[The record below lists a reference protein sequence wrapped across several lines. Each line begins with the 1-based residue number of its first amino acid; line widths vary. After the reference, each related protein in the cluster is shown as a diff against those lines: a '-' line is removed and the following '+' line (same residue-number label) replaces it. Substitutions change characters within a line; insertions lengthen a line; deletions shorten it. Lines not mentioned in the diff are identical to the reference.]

1 MPRRDLII
9 ITTTFLICCA
19 YYFLWSLRSTYPG
32 FPLDDSWIHMVFAR
46 NIATG
51 HGFSFNPDVPIAGA
65 TAPLWTLMV
74 TIFWIIAGPVAGG
87 IAAGVISEWL
97 AIIGIYKLA
106 TLLAKDRTIALFTAL
121 TSILLWPVIWGSLSG
136 MEVGLFTALTIWGL
150 FLYFRSRRFSDIYIY
165 SAYLCFTLSFLARP
179 ETAVFLGAV
188 ILRDLYEWIKSE
200 NKTLIPWG
208 IRLLVIILPLLP
220 YFIFNYQTTGSI
232 FPLTYNAKI
241 KHKGLLS
248 SLLNLDTKRII
259 KALTI
264 FPVFYFQDF
273 YRKVLTLNPVV
284 ILAIIPGFIRLI
296 PGNNHDRSK
305 RIMLVLSIL
314 MYLPLMGSFV
324 PMYTATFQGFRT
336 SSNLLPLLVFVGALG
351 LFPNTILEYRKIRKG
366 LLIAAVALI
375 AVGISTGIVFKSID
389 QTIAPQLLEDPTKLD
404 SDEYLRLYDFAKD
417 TGFGAAIFGGL
428 ILAGFFMLSSRFQK
442 FQMSKIKIWRNGIA
456 IAAIIAGLANT
467 IPRAATYA
475 DNVKNI
481 NECDVEAG
489 LYLGRLAQPGDI
501 VAINDVGAIGYYS
514 NMEILDLK
522 GLISPEFT
530 IEMIDNDSLEFEY
543 MSREKQVDYLA
554 IMPNWFDYIP
564 DRTDI
569 FTPIREFITD
579 NNTILA
585 RDTTIVYKAVWPDST
600 D

>member
-9 ITTTFLICCA
+9 ITATFLICCA
-19 YYFLWSLRSTYPG
+19 YYFLWSLSKTYPG
-32 FPLDDSWIHMVFAR
+32 FPLDDSWIHLVFAR

-74 TIFWIIAGPVAGG
+74 TIFWIIAGPIAGG
-87 IAAGVISEWL
+87 IAAGVVSEWL

-106 TLLAKDRTIALFTAL
+106 MLLSKDRSIALFTSLA
-121 TSILLWPVIWGSLSG
+121 SILMWPVIWGSLSG
-136 MEVGLFTALTIWGL
+136 MEVGLFTALSIWGL
-150 FLYFRSRRFSDIYIY
+150 YFYFRSRVFSDIYVY
-165 SAYLCFTLSFLARP
+165 LSYLCFTLSILARP

-188 ILRDLYEWIKSE
+188 ILRDLYDWIKGE
-200 NKTLIPWG
+200 NRSLLPWG
-208 IRLLVIILPLLP
+208 IRLTMIVLPLLP
-220 YFIFNYQTTGSI
+220 YFIFNYQTTGTL

-241 KHKGLLS
+241 KNKGLLS
-248 SLLNLDTKRII
+248 SLINLDTRRII
-259 KALTI
+259 KTLTV
-264 FPVFYFQDF
+264 FPIFYFQDF
-273 YRKVLTLNPVV
+273 YRKVLTINPVV

-296 PGNNHDRSK
+296 RADNHNLSK
-305 RIMLVLSIL
+305 RVMLAISIL
-314 MYLPLMGSFV
+314 IYIPMMGAFV
-324 PMYTATFQGFRT
+324 PMFTATFQGYRT

-351 LFPNTILEYRKIRKG
+351 LFPKTVLKSAKIRKT
-366 LLIAAVALI
+366 LLITAIALI
-375 AVGISTGIVFKSID
+375 TIGISAGAVFKTMD
-389 QTIAPQLLEDPTKLD
+389 QTIAPRLLEDPSKLN
-404 SDEYLRLYDFAKD
+404 SDEYARLYDFAND
-417 TGFGAAIFGGL
+417 TGFGAAMFGGL
-428 ILAGFFMLSSRFQK
+428 ILIGSFAISNRFQQ
-442 FQMSKIKIWRNGIA
+442 FQMGKKWRYGIA
-456 IAAIIAGLANT
+456 IVAIIIG
-467 IPRAATYA
+467 AATLIPKANKYA

-489 LYLGRLAQPGDI
+489 LYLGGLAKPGDI

-543 MSREKQVDYLA
+543 MSREKRVDYLA
-554 IMPNWFDYIP
+554 IMPNWFNYIP

-569 FTPIREFITD
+569 FTPLREFITD

-585 RDTTIVYKAVWPDST
+585 GDTTIVYKAEWPVST